1 MSSGQQPSV
10 PGRPHAVVPGMPDPG
25 RCLVMGVVNVTPD
38 SFSDGGRWFDVD
50 AAIAHGIELAEQG
63 ADIVDVGGESTRPG
77 AARPEPDEELHR
89 VLPVVEGLVARG
101 VVVSV
106 DTMRADTARHA
117 IASGA
122 GLVNDVSA
130 GLADEQ
136 MAAVLRD
143 TGVPW
148 VLMHWRGHAD
158 RMADL
163 AVYDDVVR
171 DVLHELNTR
180 VEALVAAGVRPEQ
193 LILDPGLGF
202 AKTGDHNWTVLGAI
216 DEFVAQGLPLLVA
229 ASRKRFLGQLLADP
243 GTGESRPPDRR
254 DDATVAITMKAALCG
269 AWCVRVH
276 EVPANV
282 DAAMVAGRWGAALAA
297 HRNGR

>member
-1 MSSGQQPSV
+1 V
-10 PGRPHAVVPGMPDPG
+10 PGRPHAVVPGLPDPG

-38 SFSDGGRWFDVD
+38 SFSDGGRWFDAD
-50 AAIAHGIELAEQG
+50 AAVAHGVELAEQG

-77 AARPEPDEELHR
+77 ATRPEPDEELHR
-89 VLPVVEGLVARG
+89 VLPVVEGLVAQG

-106 DTMRADTARHA
+106 DTMRADTARRA
-117 IASGA
+117 IARGA
-122 GLVNDVSA
+122 ALVNDVSA

-136 MAAVLRD
+136 MAAVVRD

-163 AVYDDVVR
+163 AVYDDVVH
-171 DVLHELNTR
+171 DVLHELNSR
-180 VEALVAAGVRPEQ
+180 VETLVAAGVRPEQ
-193 LILDPGLGF
+193 LIVDPGLGF
-202 AKTGDHNWTVLGAI
+202 AKTGDHNWSVLGAI
-216 DEFVAQGLPLLVA
+216 DEFVTQGLPLLVA

-243 GTGESRPPDRR
+243 DTDELRPADRR
-254 DDATVAITMKAALCG
+254 DDATAAVTMQAALCG

-276 EVPANV
+276 DVPPNV
-282 DAAMVAGRWGAALAA
+282 DAVLVASRWGAALAEQ
-297 HRNGR
+297 RNGQMDSS